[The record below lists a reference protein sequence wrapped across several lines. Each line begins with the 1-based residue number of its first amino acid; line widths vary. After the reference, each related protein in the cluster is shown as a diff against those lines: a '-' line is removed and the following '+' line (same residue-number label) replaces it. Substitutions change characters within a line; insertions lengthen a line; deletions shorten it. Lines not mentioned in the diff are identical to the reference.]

1 MAHEQAQAEVAS
13 LTELFRTTYPQQV
26 SERDRGMTL
35 ASFTEL
41 YVGDSVRR
49 ALWILMAAVTL
60 VLLIACANV
69 ANLFLA
75 RGSRRRGEIALRAAL
90 GATRGRITRL
100 VLTESVLVAL
110 AAGALGLLLGGWTA
124 RVLVAL
130 TPTDVPR
137 MTGAGIDWRVILF
150 TFTGS
155 LVTSLL
161 SGGTAAL
168 PAVRTRLGEVLK
180 ERSRGSSG
188 ASRVRQVLLVV
199 QSSLAMVLLVVAGL
213 LVMSLISLR
222 RVDAGFDPDGL
233 TAVRLPSKPE
243 GYETS
248 RDLWEFEHRVI
259 QRLEDLQAIASVAGA
274 SSLPLERGI
283 NTPMSIAGRPDAM
296 GTVEWRAV
304 TPEYFHTLGIALA
317 GGRSFASTDVEGG
330 PGVAII
336 NETFARRYF
345 SGENPIGQ
353 RIHVGRFQAEHVDSM
368 VAPAAFEIV
377 GIARDIREVSLRTEP
392 RRTMYVPQAQAPTY
406 LSNVRGTMPVFIIR
420 GRPDGDLAGAV
431 TQAMISVDPALPR
444 PEVFPIAQLVTG
456 SLVRERFG
464 AMLMS
469 VLAALALALTAFG
482 IYGTIAYTFQQRRRE
497 VGIRMA
503 LGARGREVSR
513 LMALQGIAPV
523 LAGLV
528 LGVLASTGISQVVAS
543 FLWGVTPTDPMTLA
557 TVAAI
562 LLGVALL
569 ASWIPAR
576 EAANLDPVTTL
587 TCE

>member
-1 MAHEQAQAEVAS
+1 
-13 LTELFRTTYPQQV
+13 
-26 SERDRGMTL
+26 
-35 ASFTEL
+35 
-41 YVGDSVRR
+41 
-49 ALWILMAAVTL
+49 
-60 VLLIACANV
+60 
-69 ANLFLA
+69 
-75 RGSRRRGEIALRAAL
+75 
-90 GATRGRITRL
+90 
-100 VLTESVLVAL
+100 
-110 AAGALGLLLGGWTA
+110 
-124 RVLVAL
+124 
-130 TPTDVPR
+130 
-137 MTGAGIDWRVILF
+137 
-150 TFTGS
+150 
-155 LVTSLL
+155 
-161 SGGTAAL
+161 
-168 PAVRTRLGEVLK
+168 
-180 ERSRGSSG
+180 
-188 ASRVRQVLLVV
+188 
-199 QSSLAMVLLVVAGL
+199 
-213 LVMSLISLR
+213 
-222 RVDAGFDPDGL
+222 
-233 TAVRLPSKPE
+233 
-243 GYETS
+243 
-248 RDLWEFEHRVI
+248 
-259 QRLEDLQAIASVAGA
+259 
-274 SSLPLERGI
+274 
-283 NTPMSIAGRPDAM
+283 
-296 GTVEWRAV
+296 
-304 TPEYFHTLGIALA
+304 
-317 GGRSFASTDVEGG
+317 
-330 PGVAII
+330 
-336 NETFARRYF
+336 
-345 SGENPIGQ
+345 
-353 RIHVGRFQAEHVDSM
+353 
-368 VAPAAFEIV
+368 
-377 GIARDIREVSLRTEP
+377 
-392 RRTMYVPQAQAPTY
+392 MYVPQAQAPTH

-420 GRPDGDLAGAV
+420 GRADGDLAGAV